1 MAIWDEQ
8 QSKWEFKKIRVHN
21 EECRKGI
28 DIMQENEIRKFA
40 VEYAKSFR
48 GVFYKWGGDDPSGF
62 DCSGF
67 VIEVLKAVGC
77 LKRIGDWT
85 AAGLFELFE
94 KIPENYIAPGDLV
107 FWSNPAG
114 KIIHVEMIIAGK
126 LSIGA
131 SGGGSATITAVDAIR
146 QNAYIKVRPIYSRP
160 AIAGFA
166 NPYKPVYNI

>member
-1 MAIWDEQ
+1 MPENKMAIWDEQ

-21 EECRKGI
+21 EECR
-28 DIMQENEIRKFA
+28 A